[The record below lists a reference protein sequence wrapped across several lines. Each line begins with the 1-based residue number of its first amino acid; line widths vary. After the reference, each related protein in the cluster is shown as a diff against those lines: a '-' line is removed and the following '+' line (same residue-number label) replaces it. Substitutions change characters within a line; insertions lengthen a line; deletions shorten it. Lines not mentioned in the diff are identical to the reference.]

1 MINKF
6 NARLALKRTAMFFL
20 SGLILMWITF
30 WYLSGSP
37 LGLVRFL
44 FVYYVTDTFYM
55 EKIDKATIFEGALKG
70 IVNSVGEPHSQYLD
84 PKEFRSIKDQTE
96 SAYSGVGIVMG
107 LNKEKRPVV
116 VSAIED
122 QPAALAGIK
131 TDDIILSVDDNDT
144 ASMSLEETSAMV
156 RGKEGTVVHLTVQ
169 RGKENLNFTLERKK
183 IILPTVRGKMLNDH
197 IGYIRIVQFADQ
209 TGTDFATTYKDLKAK
224 GMTKLVVDLRNN
236 PGGLLT
242 AAEGVANYILPKG
255 PFVSIK
261 ERTGTVATYNSA
273 GMFEPI
279 PLTILVN
286 GGSASASEI
295 IAGAVQ
301 DEKAGIVIG
310 TKTYGKGTVQ
320 TIIPGPAKDAVKVTI
335 AKYHTPAD
343 RVIDGTGIIPDMV
356 VELPENGQSEAD
368 DTQLQTAIQV
378 LSKEN

>member
-209 TGTDFATTYKDLKAK
+209 TGNDFATTYKDLKAK